1 MKIIKFIAKCQYL
14 SNKKVS
20 EKCIFLHSI
29 LVARHLI
36 KLFEAG
42 LCSNLFLIKS
52 SEAAGTGRCQLKTI
66 FCGGAD
72 PAKVTEPIFSKD
84 CRSSKFLS

>member
-20 EKCIFLHSI
+20 EKCIFLRSI

-36 KLFEAG
+36 KLYEAG

-52 SEAAGTGRCQLKTI
+52 SEAAETERCQLRTV

-72 PAKVTEPIFSKD
+72 PFNVTEPMFSKD
-84 CRSSKFLS
+84 CRSSKSFS